1 MSGIAAALS
10 DADIADAA
18 SFYAR
23 QAIRPDPV
31 KDKDLAAVGQRVFF
45 AGASPG
51 MTPPCAMC
59 HGSVGQRGMPM
70 MGRGMMGM
78 MGHGM
83 MGHGMMGMMA
93 NMPNLNGQHATYIID
108 QLNRFAAG
116 QRQGMMMNRIA
127 AALTETD
134 KKAVAEFLSGLR

>member
-1 MSGIAAALS
+1 
-10 DADIADAA
+10 
-18 SFYAR
+18 
-23 QAIRPDPV
+23 
-31 KDKDLAAVGQRVFF
+31 
-45 AGASPG
+45 
-51 MTPPCAMC
+51 
-59 HGSVGQRGMPM
+59 M